1 MNVLVACEESQ
12 EVCKAFRAKGHE
24 AYSCDLQECSG
35 GHPEWHINGDALAV
49 LNGDCTFKTADGQ
62 THQQAGEW
70 DLIIAHPPCTYLSTA
85 ATQCHS
91 LKCYTKEQIAERT
104 KKRIEAMQF
113 FMTFVNAKCAHI
125 AIENPTG
132 VMNTCFR
139 KPDQIIEPYYFA
151 KSTEDAANY
160 ATKKTGLWLKNPP
173 ELTYNCTLPD
183 PMENAQR
190 WANGKKKNWTEA
202 NHGQKNRSKTFPG
215 IAQAMAEQWGSI
227 ESKEDTK

>member
-113 FMTFVNAKCAHI
+113 FYDFCKCKMRAHRYR
-125 AIENPTG
+125 E
-132 VMNTCFR
+132 
-139 KPDQIIEPYYFA
+139 PDRRNEYLF
-151 KSTEDAANY
+151 
-160 ATKKTGLWLKNPP
+160 
-173 ELTYNCTLPD
+173 
-183 PMENAQR
+183 
-190 WANGKKKNWTEA
+190 
-202 NHGQKNRSKTFPG
+202 SKTRPNNRTVLLREIDRG
-215 IAQAMAEQWGSI
+215 RRKLCDKKDRALAKKPART
-227 ESKEDTK
+227 DL